1 MISIQNKEFL
11 PIKKK
16 KTDKQKNEPH
26 PEMKGKL

>member
-16 KTDKQKNEPH
+16 DKQKNEPH
-26 PEMKGKL
+26 PEMKEKL